1 MIGFGRNS
9 AGKGRNLAG
18 KGWNSAGKGWNW
30 AGDFFHMMYMRKKKQ
45 PIHHMKWFSSLVM
58 FS

>member
-30 AGDFFHMMYMRKKKQ
+30 AGDFFHMMYMRKKTTNT
-45 PIHHMKWFSSLVM
+45 SYEVV
-58 FS
+58 